1 MSRVAAVVLTLW
13 AGSLW
18 TICAI
23 AAPAAF
29 AVLDRPAAGRLAGTL
44 FRIETWLG
52 FACAMMLFA
61 ADVVHKPLATR
72 VGPPWLIAATAG
84 APLLSELVLSPMMA
98 AARAAND
105 MARFGLLHHRTIISA
120 YTLAAVTSSLTAI
133 DSSIVCAWAR
143 LPGP

>member
-1 MSRVAAVVLTLW
+1 VSRLAAVVLTLW

-29 AVLDRPAAGRLAGTL
+29 AVLERSDAGRLAGRL
-44 FRIETWLG
+44 FLIETWLG
-52 FACAMMLFA
+52 AVCALMLFGA
-61 ADVVHKPLATR
+61 ALVHKPLAAR
-72 VGPPWLIAATAG
+72 LSPSWLIAATAA

-105 MARFGLLHHRTIISA
+105 MSRFGMLHG
-120 YTLAAVTSSLTAI
+120 LAAVLFVAAALGAL
-133 DSSIVCAWAR
+133 VLVLRFNRPA
-143 LPGP
+143 G

>member
-1 MSRVAAVVLTLW
+1 MSRLAAVILTLW

-44 FRIETWLG
+44 FQIATWLG
-52 FACAMMLFA
+52 AACALILFA
-61 ADVVHKPLATR
+61 TAFVHKPLAVR
-72 VGPPWLIAATAG
+72 LSPSWLVAATAS

-98 AARAAND
+98 AARAADD
-105 MARFGLLHHRTIISA
+105 MSRFGMLHG
-120 YTLAAVTSSLTAI
+120 LAAVLFVAAALGALLL
-133 DSSIVCAWAR
+133 VLRFNRPA
-143 LPGP
+143 G

>member
-1 MSRVAAVVLTLW
+1 VSRLAAVVLTLW

-29 AVLDRPAAGRLAGTL
+29 AVLERHAAGQLAGTL
-44 FRIETWLG
+44 FQIATWLG
-52 FACAMMLFA
+52 AVCALLLFA
-61 ADVVHKPLATR
+61 AAFVHKPLATR
-72 VGPPWLIAATAG
+72 LTPAWLVAATAA

-105 MARFGLLHHRTIISA
+105 MSRFGMLHG
-120 YTLAAVTSSLTAI
+120 LAAVLFVAAALGALLL
-133 DSSIVCAWAR
+133 VLRFNRPA
-143 LPGP
+143 G

>member
-1 MSRVAAVVLTLW
+1 VSRLAAVVLTLW

-29 AVLDRPAAGRLAGTL
+29 AVLERAAAGRLAGAL
-44 FRIETWLG
+44 FQIATWLG
-52 FACAMMLFA
+52 AACALILFA
-61 ADVVHKPLATR
+61 TAFVHKPLAAR
-72 VGPPWLIAATAG
+72 LSPSWLVAATAA

-105 MARFGLLHHRTIISA
+105 MSRFGMLHG
-120 YTLAAVTSSLTAI
+120 LAAVLFVAAALGALLL
-133 DSSIVCAWAR
+133 VLRFNRPA
-143 LPGP
+143 G

>member
-1 MSRVAAVVLTLW
+1 MNRIAAVVLTLW

-29 AVLDRPAAGRLAGTL
+29 AVLERPAAGRIAGTL
-44 FRIETWLG
+44 FLIETWLG
-52 FACAMMLFA
+52 AACALILFA
-61 ADVVHKPLATR
+61 SAVVHKPLAAR
-72 VGPPWLIAATAG
+72 LSPSWLLAATAA

-105 MARFGLLHHRTIISA
+105 MSRFGMLHG
-120 YTLAAVTSSLTAI
+120 LAAVLFVAAALGALLL
-133 DSSIVCAWAR
+133 VLRFNRPAK
-143 LPGP
+143 

>member
-1 MSRVAAVVLTLW
+1 VVLTLW

-44 FRIETWLG
+44 FQIATWLG
-52 FACAMMLFA
+52 AACALILFA
-61 ADVVHKPLATR
+61 AALVHKPLATR
-72 VGPPWLIAATAG
+72 LSPSWLIAATAA

-98 AARAAND
+98 AARAANE
-105 MARFGLLHHRTIISA
+105 MGRFGMLHG
-120 YTLAAVTSSLTAI
+120 LAAVLFVAAALGALLL
-133 DSSIVCAWAR
+133 VLRFNRPA
-143 LPGP
+143 G

>member
-1 MSRVAAVVLTLW
+1 MSRLAAVVLTLW

-52 FACAMMLFA
+52 FACAMLLFIA
-61 ADVVHKPLATR
+61 AVVQKPLAVR
-72 VGPPWLIAATAG
+72 IGPPWLIAATAA
-84 APLLSELVLSPMMA
+84 APLLSDLVLSPMMA
-98 AARAAND
+98 SARAAND
-105 MARFGLLHHRTIISA
+105 MARFGMLHGLSA
-120 YTLAAVTSSLTAI
+120 ILFVAAALGALALVLRFNRPAK
-133 DSSIVCAWAR
+133 
-143 LPGP
+143 